1 MVSKNNKR
9 VFLEKTKKR
18 VLKYSIKK
26 LSVGVASVL
35 IGVGLVLGTTEL
47 VKAQDE
53 ISPSSPLE
61 TAISSVQVGD
71 KVASG
76 NTFQENPGYTKNYN
90 FSDLQFS
97 PQELTGD
104 TLKGNTIGFE
114 VYGKHNIAASTKN
127 WEIRLQL
134 DERLAKYVEKIQ
146 VDPKKGIGSSRRT
159 FVRINDSLGRPT
171 NIWKVNYIRA
181 SDGLFAG
188 AETTDTQTAPN
199 GVITF
204 EKSLDEIFKEIGID
218 NLKTDRLMYRIYLVS
233 HQDDDKIVPGIDST
247 GYFLTDSDDFYN
259 SLDVSENNPD
269 QFKHGSVSAKYEK
282 PNTQTKDGSGSTGAN
297 GAIILD
303 HKLTKNY
310 NFSYSSSAK
319 GTPWYA
325 NYKIDERLVPYV
337 AGIQMHMVQA
347 DKVTYDVSFE
357 SGTKVADL
365 AIERREGHENYGI
378 GSITN
383 NDLTKLIDFANA
395 SPRPVVIRYVL
406 QLTKPLD
413 EILED
418 MKATAQVEENKPF
431 GEDFIFDSWLSD
443 TNKKLIQNT
452 YGTGY
457 YYLQDIDGDGNPD
470 DKEESGDTNPYIGK
484 PELEEVYDVDT
495 TVKRKVFIHEL
506 AGTGHK
512 AQLVDKEG
520 TVLAEKTIAPN
531 EKDGAPISDTVEFE
545 FTGVDSS
552 KLIAKDELKIQ
563 IVSPGFDKPEEGSTV
578 IKESPKAVDKQT
590 VVVGFKPDAKES
602 IRNNKNLPEDAEY
615 SWKTEPDT
623 SNVTDSTKGIVTVK
637 IGNRTF
643 DVDVEFAVKAS
654 QAMENDATYVP
665 ITTTPETTVQSGKP
679 TFDKPDVPLAK
690 DAFSISDVYNK
701 DFGNASVDANT
712 GIVTFTP
719 AKGVGESEPITGTI
733 PIKIVYQDGSVG
745 TTDLA
750 VTVSKDIYENP
761 GENIPAGYHKV
772 TFTAG
777 EGTSIESGT
786 TVFAVKDGVSLP
798 EDKLPVLKAKDGYTD
813 AKWPEEATQ
822 PITADDTEFVSSAT
836 KLDDIIENPGDN
848 IPAGYHKVT
857 FTAGEGT
864 SIESGTTVFAVKDGV
879 SLPEDKLPVLKAKDG
894 YTDAKWPEEATQ
906 PITADDTE
914 FVSSATK
921 LDDIIENPGDNI
933 PAGYHKVT
941 FTAGEGTSIESGT
954 TVFAVKDGVS
964 LPEDKLPV
972 LKAKDGYT
980 DAKWPEEAT
989 QPITAD
995 DTEFVSS
1002 ATKLDDIIE
1011 NPGENIPAGYHKVTF
1026 TAGEGT
1032 SIESGTTVF
1041 AVKDGVSLPEDK
1053 LPVLKAKDG
1062 YTDAKWPEEA
1072 TQPITADDTEFVSS
1086 ATKLDDI
1093 IENPGDNIPAGYHKV
1108 TFTAGEGTSI
1118 ESGTTVFA
1126 VKDGVS
1132 LPEDKLPVLKAKDG
1146 YTDAKWPEEATQPI
1160 TADDTEFVSSATKL
1174 DDIIENPGENI
1185 PAGYHKVTF
1194 TAGEGTSIESG
1205 TTVFAVKDGVSLPED
1220 KLPVL
1225 KAKDGYTDAKWPE
1238 EATQPIT
1245 ADDTEFVS
1253 SATKL
1258 DDKSD
1263 ADKYNPEGQKVT
1275 TELNKEPDA
1284 FEGIKNKEDLP
1295 KDTKYTWKEKVDVS
1309 AAGNKKGTV
1318 VVTYPDGSSDEVEV
1332 DVTVTDNRSDAD
1344 KYEPTVEGEKVEVGG
1359 TVDLT
1364 DNVTNLPTLPEGT
1377 TVTDVTPGGTIDT
1390 NTPGNYEGVIE
1401 VTYPDGTK
1409 DTVKVPVEVTDNR
1422 SDADK
1427 YEPTVEGEKVE
1438 VGGTVDLTDNVTN
1451 LPTLPE
1457 GTTVTDV
1464 TPGGTIDTNTPGNYE
1479 GVIEVTYPDGTKD
1492 TVKVPVE
1499 VTDNRSDADKYTPMV
1514 EGEKVEVGG
1523 TVDLTDNVTNLPT
1536 LPEGT
1541 TVTDVTPGGTIDTNT
1556 PGNYEGVIEVT
1567 YPDGTKDTVKVPVE
1581 VTDNRSD
1588 ADKYTPMVEGEKVEV
1603 GGTVDLTD
1611 NVTNLPTLPEGTTV
1625 TDVTPGG
1632 TIDTNT
1638 PGNYEGV
1645 IEVTYPD
1652 GTKDTV
1658 KVPVEVTDN
1667 RSDADKYE
1675 PTVEGEKVEVGGTVD
1690 LTDNVTNLPALPEGT
1705 TVTDVTPGGTIDT
1718 NTPGNYEGVIEVT
1731 YPDGTKDTVKVPVEV
1746 TDNRSDADKYEPTVE
1761 GEKVEVGGTVDLT
1774 DNVTNLPTLPE
1785 GTTVTD
1791 VTPGGTIDT
1800 NTPGN
1805 YEGVI
1810 EVTYPDGTK
1819 DTVKVPVEVTDNRSD
1834 ADKYTPMVEGEKVE
1848 VGGTVDL
1855 TDNVTNLPT
1864 LPEGTTVT
1872 DVTPGG
1878 TIDTNTPGNYEGV
1891 IEVTY
1896 PDGTKDTVKV
1906 PVEVTDNRSD
1916 ADKYEPTVEGEK
1928 VEVGGTVDLTDN
1940 VTNLPALPEGTTVT
1954 DVTPGG
1960 TIDTNTPGNY
1970 EGVIEVTYPDGT
1982 KDTVKVPVE
1991 VTDNRSDAD
2000 KYEPTVE
2007 GEKVEIGGTVDLTDN
2022 VTNLPALPEG
2032 TTVTDVTPGGTI
2044 DTNTPGNYEGVIEVT
2059 YPDGTKDTVKVPVE
2073 VTDNRSNADKYNP
2086 EGQKVTTDL
2095 NKEPDASEGIK
2106 NKEDLPKGTTYAWKE
2121 KVDVSTAGNKKGTIV
2136 VTYPDGSS
2144 DEVEVDV
2151 TVTDTRSDADKYNPE
2166 GQKVTTDLNK
2176 EPDASEGIK
2185 NKEDLPKGTTY
2196 TWKEKVDVSTAGN
2209 KKGTVVVT
2217 YPDGSKEEV
2226 EVTISVVDKKAPN
2239 KPQVDPIT
2247 EGDQIVTGKTEP
2259 NAEVTVTLPDGSQH
2273 HGTADKNG
2281 NFTVKVP
2288 KLEAGTKVIVTA
2300 TDESG
2305 NTSEPTNV
2313 VVSSNKK
2320 DSGKNGSKGSKTDNQ
2335 GSNSNQDKNRGK
2347 SQSSKVFPKT
2357 GESDS
2362 NIFTISG
2369 GLILLGTLG
2378 LLGYKNRKKE
2388 NE

>member
-35 IGVGLVLGTTEL
+35 VGAGLVLGTTEL

-53 ISPSSPLE
+53 ISPSTPLE

-269 QFKHGSVSAKYEK
+269 QFKHGSVSAKYEE

-310 NFSYSSSAK
+310 NFSYSASAK

-357 SGTKVADL
+357 SGKKVADL
-365 AIERREGHENYGI
+365 AIERRKDHENYGV
-378 GSITN
+378 GSITD

-395 SPRPVVIRYVL
+395 SPRPVVVRYVL

-413 EILED
+413 EILKE
-418 MKATAQVEENKPF
+418 MKTAAQVEGNEPF
-431 GEDFIFDSWLSD
+431 GEDFIFDCWLSD

-495 TVKRKVFIHEL
+495 TVKGKVFIHEL

-520 TVLAEKTIAPN
+520 NVLAEKDIAPN
-531 EKDGAPISDTVEFE
+531 EKDGAPVSGTVDFE

-552 KLIAKDELKIQ
+552 KLIAKDELKVQ
-563 IVSPGFDKPEEGSTV
+563 IVSTGFDKAEEGSTI
-578 IKESPKAVDKQT
+578 IKESPKAIDKQT

-602 IRNNKNLPEDAEY
+602 IRNNQSLPDNATY

-623 SNVTDSTKGIVTVK
+623 SKATDNTKGVVTVT

-643 DVDVEFAVKAS
+643 DVAVEFAVEAS
-654 QAMENDATYVP
+654 QAMENNATYDA
-665 ITTTPETTVQSGKP
+665 IETQPETTVQSGKP
-679 TFDKPDVPLAK
+679 KFDKDDVRLSNNPFAIDDTFDETQGKVTIDSA
-690 DAFSISDVYNK
+690 
-701 DFGNASVDANT
+701 T
-712 GIVTFTP
+712 GEVTFTP
-719 AKGVGESEPITGTI
+719 EKGIGEDKPTKVTI
-733 PIKIVYQDGSVG
+733 PVSVTYEDGSVG
-745 TTDLA
+745 KTELI
-750 VTVSKDIYENP
+750 VTVGK
-761 GENIPAGYHKV
+761 G
-772 TFTAG
+772 
-777 EGTSIESGT
+777 
-786 TVFAVKDGVSLP
+786 
-798 EDKLPVLKAKDGYTD
+798 
-813 AKWPEEATQ
+813 
-822 PITADDTEFVSSAT
+822 
-836 KLDDIIENPGDN
+836 IIENPGDN

-906 PITADDTE
+906 PIKADDTE

-964 LPEDKLPV
+964 LPEDR
-972 LKAKDGYT
+972 
-980 DAKWPEEAT
+980 
-989 QPITAD
+989 
-995 DTEFVSS
+995 
-1002 ATKLDDIIE
+1002 
-1011 NPGENIPAGYHKVTF
+1011 
-1026 TAGEGT
+1026 
-1032 SIESGTTVF
+1032 
-1041 AVKDGVSLPEDK
+1041 
-1053 LPVLKAKDG
+1053 
-1062 YTDAKWPEEA
+1062 
-1072 TQPITADDTEFVSS
+1072 
-1086 ATKLDDI
+1086 
-1093 IENPGDNIPAGYHKV
+1093 
-1108 TFTAGEGTSI
+1108 
-1118 ESGTTVFA
+1118 
-1126 VKDGVS
+1126 
-1132 LPEDKLPVLKAKDG
+1132 
-1146 YTDAKWPEEATQPI
+1146 
-1160 TADDTEFVSSATKL
+1160 
-1174 DDIIENPGENI
+1174 
-1185 PAGYHKVTF
+1185 
-1194 TAGEGTSIESG
+1194 
-1205 TTVFAVKDGVSLPED
+1205 
-1220 KLPVL
+1220 LPVL

-1284 FEGIKNKEDLP
+1284 SEAIKNKKDLP
-1295 KDTKYTWKEKVDVS
+1295 KDTMYTWKEKVDVS
-1309 AAGNKKGTV
+1309 TAGNKKGTV

-1344 KYEPTVEGEKVEVGG
+1344 KYEPTVEGEKVEIGG

-1364 DNVTNLPTLPEGT
+1364 DNVTNLPT
-1377 TVTDVTPGGTIDT
+1377 
-1390 NTPGNYEGVIE
+1390 
-1401 VTYPDGTK
+1401 
-1409 DTVKVPVEVTDNR
+1409 
-1422 SDADK
+1422 
-1427 YEPTVEGEKVE
+1427 
-1438 VGGTVDLTDNVTN
+1438 
-1451 LPTLPE
+1451 
-1457 GTTVTDV
+1457 
-1464 TPGGTIDTNTPGNYE
+1464 
-1479 GVIEVTYPDGTKD
+1479 
-1492 TVKVPVE
+1492 
-1499 VTDNRSDADKYTPMV
+1499 
-1514 EGEKVEVGG
+1514 
-1523 TVDLTDNVTNLPT
+1523 
-1536 LPEGT
+1536 
-1541 TVTDVTPGGTIDTNT
+1541 
-1556 PGNYEGVIEVT
+1556 
-1567 YPDGTKDTVKVPVE
+1567 
-1581 VTDNRSD
+1581 
-1588 ADKYTPMVEGEKVEV
+1588 
-1603 GGTVDLTD
+1603 
-1611 NVTNLPTLPEGTTV
+1611 
-1625 TDVTPGG
+1625 
-1632 TIDTNT
+1632 
-1638 PGNYEGV
+1638 
-1645 IEVTYPD
+1645 
-1652 GTKDTV
+1652 
-1658 KVPVEVTDN
+1658 
-1667 RSDADKYE
+1667 
-1675 PTVEGEKVEVGGTVD
+1675 
-1690 LTDNVTNLPALPEGT
+1690 
-1705 TVTDVTPGGTIDT
+1705 
-1718 NTPGNYEGVIEVT
+1718 
-1731 YPDGTKDTVKVPVEV
+1731 
-1746 TDNRSDADKYEPTVE
+1746 
-1761 GEKVEVGGTVDLT
+1761 
-1774 DNVTNLPTLPE
+1774 
-1785 GTTVTD
+1785 
-1791 VTPGGTIDT
+1791 
-1800 NTPGN
+1800 
-1805 YEGVI
+1805 
-1810 EVTYPDGTK
+1810 
-1819 DTVKVPVEVTDNRSD
+1819 
-1834 ADKYTPMVEGEKVE
+1834 
-1848 VGGTVDL
+1848 
-1855 TDNVTNLPT
+1855 
-1864 LPEGTTVT
+1864 
-1872 DVTPGG
+1872 
-1878 TIDTNTPGNYEGV
+1878 
-1891 IEVTY
+1891 
-1896 PDGTKDTVKV
+1896 
-1906 PVEVTDNRSD
+1906 
-1916 ADKYEPTVEGEK
+1916 
-1928 VEVGGTVDLTDN
+1928 
-1940 VTNLPALPEGTTVT
+1940 
-1954 DVTPGG
+1954 
-1960 TIDTNTPGNY
+1960 
-1970 EGVIEVTYPDGT
+1970 
-1982 KDTVKVPVE
+1982 
-1991 VTDNRSDAD
+1991 
-2000 KYEPTVE
+2000 
-2007 GEKVEIGGTVDLTDN
+2007 
-2022 VTNLPALPEG
+2022 LPEG

-2121 KVDVSTAGNKKGTIV
+2121 KVDVSTAGNKKGTII

-2259 NAEVTVTLPDGSQH
+2259 NAEVTVTLPDGSQY
-2273 HGTADKNG
+2273 HGTADENG

-2305 NTSEPTNV
+2305 NTSEPTDV
-2313 VVSSNKK
+2313 VVSSNTK
-2320 DSGKNGSKGSKTDNQ
+2320 DSGKNDNKGKTDNQ

-2357 GESDS
+2357 GEIDS

>member
-495 TVKRKVFIHEL
+495 TVKGKVFIHEL

-836 KLDDIIENPGDN
+836 KLDDIIENPG
-848 IPAGYHKVT
+848 
-857 FTAGEGT
+857 E
-864 SIESGTTVFAVKDGV
+864 
-879 SLPEDKLPVLKAKDG
+879 
-894 YTDAKWPEEATQ
+894 
-906 PITADDTE
+906 
-914 FVSSATK
+914 
-921 LDDIIENPGDNI
+921 NI

-1011 NPGENIPAGYHKVTF
+1011 NPGE
-1026 TAGEGT
+1026 
-1032 SIESGTTVF
+1032 
-1041 AVKDGVSLPEDK
+1041 
-1053 LPVLKAKDG
+1053 
-1062 YTDAKWPEEA
+1062 
-1072 TQPITADDTEFVSS
+1072 
-1086 ATKLDDI
+1086 
-1093 IENPGDNIPAGYHKV
+1093 NIPAGYHKV

-1427 YEPTVEGEKVE
+1427 Y
-1438 VGGTVDLTDNVTN
+1438 
-1451 LPTLPE
+1451 
-1457 GTTVTDV
+1457 
-1464 TPGGTIDTNTPGNYE
+1464 
-1479 GVIEVTYPDGTKD
+1479 
-1492 TVKVPVE
+1492 
-1499 VTDNRSDADKYTPMV
+1499 TPM
-1514 EGEKVEVGG
+1514 
-1523 TVDLTDNVTNLPT
+1523 
-1536 LPEGT
+1536 
-1541 TVTDVTPGGTIDTNT
+1541 
-1556 PGNYEGVIEVT
+1556 
-1567 YPDGTKDTVKVPVE
+1567 
-1581 VTDNRSD
+1581 
-1588 ADKYTPMVEGEKVEV
+1588 
-1603 GGTVDLTD
+1603 
-1611 NVTNLPTLPEGTTV
+1611 
-1625 TDVTPGG
+1625 
-1632 TIDTNT
+1632 
-1638 PGNYEGV
+1638 
-1645 IEVTYPD
+1645 
-1652 GTKDTV
+1652 
-1658 KVPVEVTDN
+1658 
-1667 RSDADKYE
+1667 
-1675 PTVEGEKVEVGGTVD
+1675 
-1690 LTDNVTNLPALPEGT
+1690 
-1705 TVTDVTPGGTIDT
+1705 
-1718 NTPGNYEGVIEVT
+1718 
-1731 YPDGTKDTVKVPVEV
+1731 
-1746 TDNRSDADKYEPTVE
+1746 VE

>member
-1 MVSKNNKR
+1 MISKNNKR

-35 IGVGLVLGTTEL
+35 VGVGLVLGTTEL

-53 ISPSSPLE
+53 ISPSTPLE

-114 VYGKHNIAASTKN
+114 VYGKHNIAASTDN

-134 DERLAKYVEKIQ
+134 DERLAKYVENIQ
-146 VDPKKGIGSSRRT
+146 VDSKKVAGISYRRT

-204 EKSLDEIFKEIGID
+204 EKNLDEIFQEIGED
-218 NLKTDRLMYRIYLVS
+218 NLKSDRLMYRIYLVS
-233 HQDDDKIVPGIDST
+233 HQDNDKIVPGIEST
-247 GYFLTDSDDFYN
+247 GYFITDQDNFYN
-259 SLDVSENNPD
+259 KLDVSENNPD
-269 QFKHGSVSAKYEK
+269 QFKHGSVSTKYEK
-282 PNTQTKDGSGSTGAN
+282 PNVQTKDGSGSTGAN

-303 HKLTKNY
+303 HKLTKEK
-310 NFSYSSSAK
+310 NFSYSVSAT

-347 DKVTYDVSFE
+347 DRVVYDVSFE

-365 AIERREGHENYGI
+365 AIERREGHENYGV

-383 NDLTKLIDFANA
+383 NDLTKLIDFSNA

-406 QLTKPLD
+406 QLTEPLD
-413 EILED
+413 EILAE
-418 MKATAQVEENKPF
+418 MKTAAQVEGNEPF

-495 TVKRKVFIHEL
+495 TVKGKVFIHEL

-545 FTGVDSS
+545 FTGVDSN
-552 KLIAKDELKIQ
+552 KLIAKDELKVQ

-623 SNVTDSTKGIVTVK
+623 SNVADSTKGIVTVK

-665 ITTTPETTVQSGKP
+665 ITTTPETTIQSGKP
-679 TFDKPDVPLAK
+679 TFDKPDVPLAN
-690 DAFSISDVYNK
+690 DAFSILDVYNK

-719 AKGVGESEPITGTI
+719 AKGVGETEPITGTI

-761 GENIPAGYHKV
+761 GE
-772 TFTAG
+772 
-777 EGTSIESGT
+777 
-786 TVFAVKDGVSLP
+786 
-798 EDKLPVLKAKDGYTD
+798 
-813 AKWPEEATQ
+813 
-822 PITADDTEFVSSAT
+822 
-836 KLDDIIENPGDN
+836 
-848 IPAGYHKVT
+848 
-857 FTAGEGT
+857 
-864 SIESGTTVFAVKDGV
+864 
-879 SLPEDKLPVLKAKDG
+879 
-894 YTDAKWPEEATQ
+894 
-906 PITADDTE
+906 
-914 FVSSATK
+914 
-921 LDDIIENPGDNI
+921 NI

-1093 IENPGDNIPAGYHKV
+1093 IENPGENIPAGYHKVTFTAGEGTSIESGTTVFAVKDGVSLPEDKLPVLKAKDGYTDAKWPEEATQPITADDTEFVSSATKLDDIIENPGENIPAGYHKVTFTAGEGTSIESGTTVFAVKDGVSLPEDKLPVLKAKDGYTDAKWPEEATQPITADDTEFVSSATKLDDIIENPGENIPAGYHKV

-1284 FEGIKNKEDLP
+1284 SEAIKNKKDLP

-1309 AAGNKKGTV
+1309 TAGNKKGTV

-1344 KYEPTVEGEKVEVGG
+1344 KYEPTVEGEKVEIGG

-1438 VGGTVDLTDNVTN
+1438 IGGTVDLTDNVTN

-1514 EGEKVEVGG
+1514 EGEKVE
-1523 TVDLTDNVTNLPT
+1523 
-1536 LPEGT
+1536 
-1541 TVTDVTPGGTIDTNT
+1541 I
-1556 PGNYEGVIEVT
+1556 
-1567 YPDGTKDTVKVPVE
+1567 
-1581 VTDNRSD
+1581 
-1588 ADKYTPMVEGEKVEV
+1588 

-1675 PTVEGEKVEVGGTVD
+1675 PTVEGEKVE
-1690 LTDNVTNLPALPEGT
+1690 
-1705 TVTDVTPGGTIDT
+1705 I
-1718 NTPGNYEGVIEVT
+1718 
-1731 YPDGTKDTVKVPVEV
+1731 
-1746 TDNRSDADKYEPTVE
+1746 
-1761 GEKVEVGGTVDLT
+1761 GGTVDLT

-1791 VTPGGTIDT
+1791 VTP
-1800 NTPGN
+1800 
-1805 YEGVI
+1805 
-1810 EVTYPDGTK
+1810 
-1819 DTVKVPVEVTDNRSD
+1819 S
-1834 ADKYTPMVEGEKVE
+1834 
-1848 VGGTVDL
+1848 
-1855 TDNVTNLPT
+1855 
-1864 LPEGTTVT
+1864 
-1872 DVTPGG
+1872 
-1878 TIDTNTPGNYEGV
+1878 
-1891 IEVTY
+1891 
-1896 PDGTKDTVKV
+1896 
-1906 PVEVTDNRSD
+1906 
-1916 ADKYEPTVEGEK
+1916 
-1928 VEVGGTVDLTDN
+1928 
-1940 VTNLPALPEGTTVT
+1940 
-1954 DVTPGG
+1954 G

-2022 VTNLPALPEG
+2022 VTNLPTLPEG

-2259 NAEVTVTLPDGSQH
+2259 NAEVTVTLPDGSQY

-2288 KLEAGTKVIVTA
+2288 KLEAGTKVRVTA

-2335 GSNSNQDKNRGK
+2335 DGNSNQDKNRGK

>member
-495 TVKRKVFIHEL
+495 TVKGKVFIHEL

-836 KLDDIIENPGDN
+836 KLDDIIENPG
-848 IPAGYHKVT
+848 
-857 FTAGEGT
+857 
-864 SIESGTTVFAVKDGV
+864 
-879 SLPEDKLPVLKAKDG
+879 
-894 YTDAKWPEEATQ
+894 
-906 PITADDTE
+906 
-914 FVSSATK
+914 
-921 LDDIIENPGDNI
+921 
-933 PAGYHKVT
+933 
-941 FTAGEGTSIESGT
+941 
-954 TVFAVKDGVS
+954 
-964 LPEDKLPV
+964 
-972 LKAKDGYT
+972 
-980 DAKWPEEAT
+980 
-989 QPITAD
+989 
-995 DTEFVSS
+995 
-1002 ATKLDDIIE
+1002 
-1011 NPGENIPAGYHKVTF
+1011 ENIPAGYHKVTF

-1146 YTDAKWPEEATQPI
+1146 YTDAKWLEEATQPI

-1344 KYEPTVEGEKVEVGG
+1344 KYEPT
-1359 TVDLT
+1359 
-1364 DNVTNLPTLPEGT
+1364 
-1377 TVTDVTPGGTIDT
+1377 
-1390 NTPGNYEGVIE
+1390 
-1401 VTYPDGTK
+1401 
-1409 DTVKVPVEVTDNR
+1409 
-1422 SDADK
+1422 
-1427 YEPTVEGEKVE
+1427 
-1438 VGGTVDLTDNVTN
+1438 
-1451 LPTLPE
+1451 
-1457 GTTVTDV
+1457 
-1464 TPGGTIDTNTPGNYE
+1464 
-1479 GVIEVTYPDGTKD
+1479 
-1492 TVKVPVE
+1492 
-1499 VTDNRSDADKYTPMV
+1499 
-1514 EGEKVEVGG
+1514 
-1523 TVDLTDNVTNLPT
+1523 
-1536 LPEGT
+1536 
-1541 TVTDVTPGGTIDTNT
+1541 
-1556 PGNYEGVIEVT
+1556 
-1567 YPDGTKDTVKVPVE
+1567 
-1581 VTDNRSD
+1581 
-1588 ADKYTPMVEGEKVEV
+1588 
-1603 GGTVDLTD
+1603 
-1611 NVTNLPTLPEGTTV
+1611 
-1625 TDVTPGG
+1625 
-1632 TIDTNT
+1632 
-1638 PGNYEGV
+1638 
-1645 IEVTYPD
+1645 
-1652 GTKDTV
+1652 
-1658 KVPVEVTDN
+1658 
-1667 RSDADKYE
+1667 
-1675 PTVEGEKVEVGGTVD
+1675 
-1690 LTDNVTNLPALPEGT
+1690 
-1705 TVTDVTPGGTIDT
+1705 
-1718 NTPGNYEGVIEVT
+1718 
-1731 YPDGTKDTVKVPVEV
+1731 
-1746 TDNRSDADKYEPTVE
+1746 
-1761 GEKVEVGGTVDLT
+1761 
-1774 DNVTNLPTLPE
+1774 
-1785 GTTVTD
+1785 
-1791 VTPGGTIDT
+1791 
-1800 NTPGN
+1800 
-1805 YEGVI
+1805 
-1810 EVTYPDGTK
+1810 
-1819 DTVKVPVEVTDNRSD
+1819 
-1834 ADKYTPMVEGEKVE
+1834 VEGEKVE

>member
-1 MVSKNNKR
+1 
-9 VFLEKTKKR
+9 
-18 VLKYSIKK
+18 
-26 LSVGVASVL
+26 
-35 IGVGLVLGTTEL
+35 
-47 VKAQDE
+47 
-53 ISPSSPLE
+53 
-61 TAISSVQVGD
+61 
-71 KVASG
+71 
-76 NTFQENPGYTKNYN
+76 
-90 FSDLQFS
+90 
-97 PQELTGD
+97 
-104 TLKGNTIGFE
+104 
-114 VYGKHNIAASTKN
+114 
-127 WEIRLQL
+127 
-134 DERLAKYVEKIQ
+134 
-146 VDPKKGIGSSRRT
+146 
-159 FVRINDSLGRPT
+159 
-171 NIWKVNYIRA
+171 
-181 SDGLFAG
+181 
-188 AETTDTQTAPN
+188 
-199 GVITF
+199 
-204 EKSLDEIFKEIGID
+204 
-218 NLKTDRLMYRIYLVS
+218 
-233 HQDDDKIVPGIDST
+233 
-247 GYFLTDSDDFYN
+247 
-259 SLDVSENNPD
+259 
-269 QFKHGSVSAKYEK
+269 
-282 PNTQTKDGSGSTGAN
+282 
-297 GAIILD
+297 
-303 HKLTKNY
+303 
-310 NFSYSSSAK
+310 
-319 GTPWYA
+319 
-325 NYKIDERLVPYV
+325 
-337 AGIQMHMVQA
+337 
-347 DKVTYDVSFE
+347 
-357 SGTKVADL
+357 
-365 AIERREGHENYGI
+365 
-378 GSITN
+378 
-383 NDLTKLIDFANA
+383 
-395 SPRPVVIRYVL
+395 
-406 QLTKPLD
+406 
-413 EILED
+413 
-418 MKATAQVEENKPF
+418 
-431 GEDFIFDSWLSD
+431 
-443 TNKKLIQNT
+443 
-452 YGTGY
+452 
-457 YYLQDIDGDGNPD
+457 
-470 DKEESGDTNPYIGK
+470 
-484 PELEEVYDVDT
+484 
-495 TVKRKVFIHEL
+495 
-506 AGTGHK
+506 
-512 AQLVDKEG
+512 
-520 TVLAEKTIAPN
+520 
-531 EKDGAPISDTVEFE
+531 
-545 FTGVDSS
+545 
-552 KLIAKDELKIQ
+552 
-563 IVSPGFDKPEEGSTV
+563 
-578 IKESPKAVDKQT
+578 
-590 VVVGFKPDAKES
+590 
-602 IRNNKNLPEDAEY
+602 
-615 SWKTEPDT
+615 
-623 SNVTDSTKGIVTVK
+623 
-637 IGNRTF
+637 
-643 DVDVEFAVKAS
+643 
-654 QAMENDATYVP
+654 
-665 ITTTPETTVQSGKP
+665 
-679 TFDKPDVPLAK
+679 
-690 DAFSISDVYNK
+690 
-701 DFGNASVDANT
+701 
-712 GIVTFTP
+712 
-719 AKGVGESEPITGTI
+719 
-733 PIKIVYQDGSVG
+733 
-745 TTDLA
+745 
-750 VTVSKDIYENP
+750 
-761 GENIPAGYHKV
+761 
-772 TFTAG
+772 
-777 EGTSIESGT
+777 
-786 TVFAVKDGVSLP
+786 
-798 EDKLPVLKAKDGYTD
+798 
-813 AKWPEEATQ
+813 
-822 PITADDTEFVSSAT
+822 
-836 KLDDIIENPGDN
+836 
-848 IPAGYHKVT
+848 
-857 FTAGEGT
+857 
-864 SIESGTTVFAVKDGV
+864 
-879 SLPEDKLPVLKAKDG
+879 
-894 YTDAKWPEEATQ
+894 
-906 PITADDTE
+906 
-914 FVSSATK
+914 
-921 LDDIIENPGDNI
+921 
-933 PAGYHKVT
+933 
-941 FTAGEGTSIESGT
+941 
-954 TVFAVKDGVS
+954 
-964 LPEDKLPV
+964 
-972 LKAKDGYT
+972 
-980 DAKWPEEAT
+980 
-989 QPITAD
+989 
-995 DTEFVSS
+995 
-1002 ATKLDDIIE
+1002 
-1011 NPGENIPAGYHKVTF
+1011 
-1026 TAGEGT
+1026 
-1032 SIESGTTVF
+1032 
-1041 AVKDGVSLPEDK
+1041 
-1053 LPVLKAKDG
+1053 
-1062 YTDAKWPEEA
+1062 
-1072 TQPITADDTEFVSS
+1072 
-1086 ATKLDDI
+1086 
-1093 IENPGDNIPAGYHKV
+1093 
-1108 TFTAGEGTSI
+1108 AGEGTSI

-1344 KYEPTVEGEKVEVGG
+1344 KYEPT
-1359 TVDLT
+1359 
-1364 DNVTNLPTLPEGT
+1364 
-1377 TVTDVTPGGTIDT
+1377 
-1390 NTPGNYEGVIE
+1390 
-1401 VTYPDGTK
+1401 
-1409 DTVKVPVEVTDNR
+1409 
-1422 SDADK
+1422 
-1427 YEPTVEGEKVE
+1427 
-1438 VGGTVDLTDNVTN
+1438 
-1451 LPTLPE
+1451 
-1457 GTTVTDV
+1457 
-1464 TPGGTIDTNTPGNYE
+1464 
-1479 GVIEVTYPDGTKD
+1479 
-1492 TVKVPVE
+1492 
-1499 VTDNRSDADKYTPMV
+1499 
-1514 EGEKVEVGG
+1514 
-1523 TVDLTDNVTNLPT
+1523 
-1536 LPEGT
+1536 
-1541 TVTDVTPGGTIDTNT
+1541 
-1556 PGNYEGVIEVT
+1556 
-1567 YPDGTKDTVKVPVE
+1567 
-1581 VTDNRSD
+1581 
-1588 ADKYTPMVEGEKVEV
+1588 
-1603 GGTVDLTD
+1603 
-1611 NVTNLPTLPEGTTV
+1611 
-1625 TDVTPGG
+1625 
-1632 TIDTNT
+1632 
-1638 PGNYEGV
+1638 
-1645 IEVTYPD
+1645 
-1652 GTKDTV
+1652 
-1658 KVPVEVTDN
+1658 
-1667 RSDADKYE
+1667 
-1675 PTVEGEKVEVGGTVD
+1675 
-1690 LTDNVTNLPALPEGT
+1690 
-1705 TVTDVTPGGTIDT
+1705 
-1718 NTPGNYEGVIEVT
+1718 
-1731 YPDGTKDTVKVPVEV
+1731 
-1746 TDNRSDADKYEPTVE
+1746 
-1761 GEKVEVGGTVDLT
+1761 
-1774 DNVTNLPTLPE
+1774 
-1785 GTTVTD
+1785 
-1791 VTPGGTIDT
+1791 
-1800 NTPGN
+1800 
-1805 YEGVI
+1805 
-1810 EVTYPDGTK
+1810 
-1819 DTVKVPVEVTDNRSD
+1819 
-1834 ADKYTPMVEGEKVE
+1834 VEGEKVE

>member
-495 TVKRKVFIHEL
+495 TVKGKVFIHEL

-1093 IENPGDNIPAGYHKV
+1093 IENPG
-1108 TFTAGEGTSI
+1108 
-1118 ESGTTVFA
+1118 
-1126 VKDGVS
+1126 
-1132 LPEDKLPVLKAKDG
+1132 
-1146 YTDAKWPEEATQPI
+1146 
-1160 TADDTEFVSSATKL
+1160 
-1174 DDIIENPGENI
+1174 ENI

-1332 DVTVTDNRSDAD
+1332 DVT
-1344 KYEPTVEGEKVEVGG
+1344 
-1359 TVDLT
+1359 
-1364 DNVTNLPTLPEGT
+1364 
-1377 TVTDVTPGGTIDT
+1377 
-1390 NTPGNYEGVIE
+1390 
-1401 VTYPDGTK
+1401 
-1409 DTVKVPVEVTDNR
+1409 
-1422 SDADK
+1422 
-1427 YEPTVEGEKVE
+1427 
-1438 VGGTVDLTDNVTN
+1438 
-1451 LPTLPE
+1451 
-1457 GTTVTDV
+1457 
-1464 TPGGTIDTNTPGNYE
+1464 
-1479 GVIEVTYPDGTKD
+1479 
-1492 TVKVPVE
+1492 
-1499 VTDNRSDADKYTPMV
+1499 
-1514 EGEKVEVGG
+1514 
-1523 TVDLTDNVTNLPT
+1523 
-1536 LPEGT
+1536 
-1541 TVTDVTPGGTIDTNT
+1541 
-1556 PGNYEGVIEVT
+1556 
-1567 YPDGTKDTVKVPVE
+1567 
-1581 VTDNRSD
+1581 
-1588 ADKYTPMVEGEKVEV
+1588 
-1603 GGTVDLTD
+1603 
-1611 NVTNLPTLPEGTTV
+1611 
-1625 TDVTPGG
+1625 
-1632 TIDTNT
+1632 
-1638 PGNYEGV
+1638 
-1645 IEVTYPD
+1645 
-1652 GTKDTV
+1652 
-1658 KVPVEVTDN
+1658 
-1667 RSDADKYE
+1667 
-1675 PTVEGEKVEVGGTVD
+1675 
-1690 LTDNVTNLPALPEGT
+1690 
-1705 TVTDVTPGGTIDT
+1705 
-1718 NTPGNYEGVIEVT
+1718 
-1731 YPDGTKDTVKVPVEV
+1731 
-1746 TDNRSDADKYEPTVE
+1746 
-1761 GEKVEVGGTVDLT
+1761 
-1774 DNVTNLPTLPE
+1774 
-1785 GTTVTD
+1785 
-1791 VTPGGTIDT
+1791 
-1800 NTPGN
+1800 
-1805 YEGVI
+1805 
-1810 EVTYPDGTK
+1810 
-1819 DTVKVPVEVTDNRSD
+1819 
-1834 ADKYTPMVEGEKVE
+1834 
-1848 VGGTVDL
+1848 
-1855 TDNVTNLPT
+1855 
-1864 LPEGTTVT
+1864 
-1872 DVTPGG
+1872 
-1878 TIDTNTPGNYEGV
+1878 
-1891 IEVTY
+1891 
-1896 PDGTKDTVKV
+1896 
-1906 PVEVTDNRSD
+1906 VTDNRSD

>member
-1 MVSKNNKR
+1 
-9 VFLEKTKKR
+9 
-18 VLKYSIKK
+18 
-26 LSVGVASVL
+26 
-35 IGVGLVLGTTEL
+35 
-47 VKAQDE
+47 
-53 ISPSSPLE
+53 
-61 TAISSVQVGD
+61 
-71 KVASG
+71 
-76 NTFQENPGYTKNYN
+76 
-90 FSDLQFS
+90 
-97 PQELTGD
+97 
-104 TLKGNTIGFE
+104 
-114 VYGKHNIAASTKN
+114 
-127 WEIRLQL
+127 
-134 DERLAKYVEKIQ
+134 
-146 VDPKKGIGSSRRT
+146 
-159 FVRINDSLGRPT
+159 
-171 NIWKVNYIRA
+171 
-181 SDGLFAG
+181 
-188 AETTDTQTAPN
+188 
-199 GVITF
+199 
-204 EKSLDEIFKEIGID
+204 
-218 NLKTDRLMYRIYLVS
+218 
-233 HQDDDKIVPGIDST
+233 
-247 GYFLTDSDDFYN
+247 
-259 SLDVSENNPD
+259 
-269 QFKHGSVSAKYEK
+269 
-282 PNTQTKDGSGSTGAN
+282 
-297 GAIILD
+297 
-303 HKLTKNY
+303 
-310 NFSYSSSAK
+310 
-319 GTPWYA
+319 
-325 NYKIDERLVPYV
+325 
-337 AGIQMHMVQA
+337 
-347 DKVTYDVSFE
+347 
-357 SGTKVADL
+357 
-365 AIERREGHENYGI
+365 
-378 GSITN
+378 
-383 NDLTKLIDFANA
+383 
-395 SPRPVVIRYVL
+395 
-406 QLTKPLD
+406 
-413 EILED
+413 
-418 MKATAQVEENKPF
+418 
-431 GEDFIFDSWLSD
+431 
-443 TNKKLIQNT
+443 
-452 YGTGY
+452 
-457 YYLQDIDGDGNPD
+457 
-470 DKEESGDTNPYIGK
+470 
-484 PELEEVYDVDT
+484 
-495 TVKRKVFIHEL
+495 
-506 AGTGHK
+506 
-512 AQLVDKEG
+512 
-520 TVLAEKTIAPN
+520 
-531 EKDGAPISDTVEFE
+531 
-545 FTGVDSS
+545 
-552 KLIAKDELKIQ
+552 
-563 IVSPGFDKPEEGSTV
+563 
-578 IKESPKAVDKQT
+578 
-590 VVVGFKPDAKES
+590 
-602 IRNNKNLPEDAEY
+602 
-615 SWKTEPDT
+615 
-623 SNVTDSTKGIVTVK
+623 
-637 IGNRTF
+637 
-643 DVDVEFAVKAS
+643 
-654 QAMENDATYVP
+654 
-665 ITTTPETTVQSGKP
+665 
-679 TFDKPDVPLAK
+679 
-690 DAFSISDVYNK
+690 
-701 DFGNASVDANT
+701 
-712 GIVTFTP
+712 
-719 AKGVGESEPITGTI
+719 
-733 PIKIVYQDGSVG
+733 
-745 TTDLA
+745 
-750 VTVSKDIYENP
+750 
-761 GENIPAGYHKV
+761 
-772 TFTAG
+772 
-777 EGTSIESGT
+777 
-786 TVFAVKDGVSLP
+786 
-798 EDKLPVLKAKDGYTD
+798 
-813 AKWPEEATQ
+813 
-822 PITADDTEFVSSAT
+822 
-836 KLDDIIENPGDN
+836 
-848 IPAGYHKVT
+848 
-857 FTAGEGT
+857 
-864 SIESGTTVFAVKDGV
+864 
-879 SLPEDKLPVLKAKDG
+879 
-894 YTDAKWPEEATQ
+894 
-906 PITADDTE
+906 
-914 FVSSATK
+914 
-921 LDDIIENPGDNI
+921 
-933 PAGYHKVT
+933 
-941 FTAGEGTSIESGT
+941 
-954 TVFAVKDGVS
+954 
-964 LPEDKLPV
+964 
-972 LKAKDGYT
+972 
-980 DAKWPEEAT
+980 
-989 QPITAD
+989 
-995 DTEFVSS
+995 
-1002 ATKLDDIIE
+1002 
-1011 NPGENIPAGYHKVTF
+1011 
-1026 TAGEGT
+1026 
-1032 SIESGTTVF
+1032 
-1041 AVKDGVSLPEDK
+1041 
-1053 LPVLKAKDG
+1053 
-1062 YTDAKWPEEA
+1062 
-1072 TQPITADDTEFVSS
+1072 
-1086 ATKLDDI
+1086 
-1093 IENPGDNIPAGYHKV
+1093 
-1108 TFTAGEGTSI
+1108 
-1118 ESGTTVFA
+1118 A

-1344 KYEPTVEGEKVEVGG
+1344 KYEPT
-1359 TVDLT
+1359 
-1364 DNVTNLPTLPEGT
+1364 
-1377 TVTDVTPGGTIDT
+1377 
-1390 NTPGNYEGVIE
+1390 
-1401 VTYPDGTK
+1401 
-1409 DTVKVPVEVTDNR
+1409 
-1422 SDADK
+1422 
-1427 YEPTVEGEKVE
+1427 
-1438 VGGTVDLTDNVTN
+1438 
-1451 LPTLPE
+1451 
-1457 GTTVTDV
+1457 
-1464 TPGGTIDTNTPGNYE
+1464 
-1479 GVIEVTYPDGTKD
+1479 
-1492 TVKVPVE
+1492 
-1499 VTDNRSDADKYTPMV
+1499 
-1514 EGEKVEVGG
+1514 
-1523 TVDLTDNVTNLPT
+1523 
-1536 LPEGT
+1536 
-1541 TVTDVTPGGTIDTNT
+1541 
-1556 PGNYEGVIEVT
+1556 
-1567 YPDGTKDTVKVPVE
+1567 
-1581 VTDNRSD
+1581 
-1588 ADKYTPMVEGEKVEV
+1588 
-1603 GGTVDLTD
+1603 
-1611 NVTNLPTLPEGTTV
+1611 
-1625 TDVTPGG
+1625 
-1632 TIDTNT
+1632 
-1638 PGNYEGV
+1638 
-1645 IEVTYPD
+1645 
-1652 GTKDTV
+1652 
-1658 KVPVEVTDN
+1658 
-1667 RSDADKYE
+1667 
-1675 PTVEGEKVEVGGTVD
+1675 
-1690 LTDNVTNLPALPEGT
+1690 
-1705 TVTDVTPGGTIDT
+1705 
-1718 NTPGNYEGVIEVT
+1718 
-1731 YPDGTKDTVKVPVEV
+1731 
-1746 TDNRSDADKYEPTVE
+1746 
-1761 GEKVEVGGTVDLT
+1761 
-1774 DNVTNLPTLPE
+1774 
-1785 GTTVTD
+1785 
-1791 VTPGGTIDT
+1791 
-1800 NTPGN
+1800 
-1805 YEGVI
+1805 
-1810 EVTYPDGTK
+1810 
-1819 DTVKVPVEVTDNRSD
+1819 
-1834 ADKYTPMVEGEKVE
+1834 VEGEKVE

>member
-495 TVKRKVFIHEL
+495 TVKGKVFIHEL

-545 FTGVDSS
+545 FTGVDSN

-701 DFGNASVDANT
+701 YFGNASVDANT

-761 GENIPAGYHKV
+761 GE
-772 TFTAG
+772 
-777 EGTSIESGT
+777 
-786 TVFAVKDGVSLP
+786 
-798 EDKLPVLKAKDGYTD
+798 
-813 AKWPEEATQ
+813 
-822 PITADDTEFVSSAT
+822 
-836 KLDDIIENPGDN
+836 
-848 IPAGYHKVT
+848 
-857 FTAGEGT
+857 
-864 SIESGTTVFAVKDGV
+864 
-879 SLPEDKLPVLKAKDG
+879 
-894 YTDAKWPEEATQ
+894 
-906 PITADDTE
+906 
-914 FVSSATK
+914 
-921 LDDIIENPGDNI
+921 
-933 PAGYHKVT
+933 
-941 FTAGEGTSIESGT
+941 
-954 TVFAVKDGVS
+954 
-964 LPEDKLPV
+964 
-972 LKAKDGYT
+972 
-980 DAKWPEEAT
+980 
-989 QPITAD
+989 
-995 DTEFVSS
+995 
-1002 ATKLDDIIE
+1002 
-1011 NPGENIPAGYHKVTF
+1011 
-1026 TAGEGT
+1026 
-1032 SIESGTTVF
+1032 
-1041 AVKDGVSLPEDK
+1041 
-1053 LPVLKAKDG
+1053 
-1062 YTDAKWPEEA
+1062 
-1072 TQPITADDTEFVSS
+1072 
-1086 ATKLDDI
+1086 
-1093 IENPGDNIPAGYHKV
+1093 NIPAGYHKV

-1344 KYEPTVEGEKVEVGG
+1344 KYEPT
-1359 TVDLT
+1359 
-1364 DNVTNLPTLPEGT
+1364 
-1377 TVTDVTPGGTIDT
+1377 
-1390 NTPGNYEGVIE
+1390 
-1401 VTYPDGTK
+1401 
-1409 DTVKVPVEVTDNR
+1409 
-1422 SDADK
+1422 
-1427 YEPTVEGEKVE
+1427 
-1438 VGGTVDLTDNVTN
+1438 
-1451 LPTLPE
+1451 
-1457 GTTVTDV
+1457 
-1464 TPGGTIDTNTPGNYE
+1464 
-1479 GVIEVTYPDGTKD
+1479 
-1492 TVKVPVE
+1492 
-1499 VTDNRSDADKYTPMV
+1499 
-1514 EGEKVEVGG
+1514 
-1523 TVDLTDNVTNLPT
+1523 
-1536 LPEGT
+1536 
-1541 TVTDVTPGGTIDTNT
+1541 
-1556 PGNYEGVIEVT
+1556 
-1567 YPDGTKDTVKVPVE
+1567 
-1581 VTDNRSD
+1581 
-1588 ADKYTPMVEGEKVEV
+1588 
-1603 GGTVDLTD
+1603 
-1611 NVTNLPTLPEGTTV
+1611 
-1625 TDVTPGG
+1625 
-1632 TIDTNT
+1632 
-1638 PGNYEGV
+1638 
-1645 IEVTYPD
+1645 
-1652 GTKDTV
+1652 
-1658 KVPVEVTDN
+1658 
-1667 RSDADKYE
+1667 
-1675 PTVEGEKVEVGGTVD
+1675 
-1690 LTDNVTNLPALPEGT
+1690 
-1705 TVTDVTPGGTIDT
+1705 
-1718 NTPGNYEGVIEVT
+1718 
-1731 YPDGTKDTVKVPVEV
+1731 
-1746 TDNRSDADKYEPTVE
+1746 
-1761 GEKVEVGGTVDLT
+1761 
-1774 DNVTNLPTLPE
+1774 
-1785 GTTVTD
+1785 
-1791 VTPGGTIDT
+1791 
-1800 NTPGN
+1800 
-1805 YEGVI
+1805 
-1810 EVTYPDGTK
+1810 
-1819 DTVKVPVEVTDNRSD
+1819 
-1834 ADKYTPMVEGEKVE
+1834 VEGEKVE

>member
-495 TVKRKVFIHEL
+495 TVKGKVFIHEL

-1011 NPGENIPAGYHKVTF
+1011 NPGDNIPAGYHKVTF

-1761 GEKVEVGGTVDLT
+1761 GEKVE
-1774 DNVTNLPTLPE
+1774 
-1785 GTTVTD
+1785 
-1791 VTPGGTIDT
+1791 
-1800 NTPGN
+1800 
-1805 YEGVI
+1805 
-1810 EVTYPDGTK
+1810 
-1819 DTVKVPVEVTDNRSD
+1819 
-1834 ADKYTPMVEGEKVE
+1834 
-1848 VGGTVDL
+1848 
-1855 TDNVTNLPT
+1855 
-1864 LPEGTTVT
+1864 
-1872 DVTPGG
+1872 
-1878 TIDTNTPGNYEGV
+1878 
-1891 IEVTY
+1891 
-1896 PDGTKDTVKV
+1896 
-1906 PVEVTDNRSD
+1906 
-1916 ADKYEPTVEGEK
+1916 
-1928 VEVGGTVDLTDN
+1928 
-1940 VTNLPALPEGTTVT
+1940 
-1954 DVTPGG
+1954 
-1960 TIDTNTPGNY
+1960 
-1970 EGVIEVTYPDGT
+1970 
-1982 KDTVKVPVE
+1982 
-1991 VTDNRSDAD
+1991 
-2000 KYEPTVE
+2000 
-2007 GEKVEIGGTVDLTDN
+2007 IGGTVDLTDN

-2259 NAEVTVTLPDGSQH
+2259 NAEVTVKLPDGSQH

>member
-495 TVKRKVFIHEL
+495 TVKGKVFIHEL

-761 GENIPAGYHKV
+761 GE
-772 TFTAG
+772 
-777 EGTSIESGT
+777 
-786 TVFAVKDGVSLP
+786 
-798 EDKLPVLKAKDGYTD
+798 
-813 AKWPEEATQ
+813 
-822 PITADDTEFVSSAT
+822 
-836 KLDDIIENPGDN
+836 
-848 IPAGYHKVT
+848 
-857 FTAGEGT
+857 
-864 SIESGTTVFAVKDGV
+864 
-879 SLPEDKLPVLKAKDG
+879 
-894 YTDAKWPEEATQ
+894 
-906 PITADDTE
+906 
-914 FVSSATK
+914 
-921 LDDIIENPGDNI
+921 NI

-1761 GEKVEVGGTVDLT
+1761 GEKVEIGGTVDLT
-1774 DNVTNLPTLPE
+1774 DNVTNLPALPE

>member
-495 TVKRKVFIHEL
+495 TVKGKVFIHEL

-921 LDDIIENPGDNI
+921 LDDIIENPGENI

-1011 NPGENIPAGYHKVTF
+1011 NPGENIPAGYR
-1026 TAGEGT
+1026 
-1032 SIESGTTVF
+1032 
-1041 AVKDGVSLPEDK
+1041 
-1053 LPVLKAKDG
+1053 
-1062 YTDAKWPEEA
+1062 
-1072 TQPITADDTEFVSS
+1072 
-1086 ATKLDDI
+1086 
-1093 IENPGDNIPAGYHKV
+1093 
-1108 TFTAGEGTSI
+1108 
-1118 ESGTTVFA
+1118 
-1126 VKDGVS
+1126 
-1132 LPEDKLPVLKAKDG
+1132 
-1146 YTDAKWPEEATQPI
+1146 
-1160 TADDTEFVSSATKL
+1160 
-1174 DDIIENPGENI
+1174 
-1185 PAGYHKVTF
+1185 KVTF

-1746 TDNRSDADKYEPTVE
+1746 TDNRS
-1761 GEKVEVGGTVDLT
+1761 
-1774 DNVTNLPTLPE
+1774 
-1785 GTTVTD
+1785 
-1791 VTPGGTIDT
+1791 
-1800 NTPGN
+1800 
-1805 YEGVI
+1805 
-1810 EVTYPDGTK
+1810 
-1819 DTVKVPVEVTDNRSD
+1819 
-1834 ADKYTPMVEGEKVE
+1834 
-1848 VGGTVDL
+1848 
-1855 TDNVTNLPT
+1855 
-1864 LPEGTTVT
+1864 
-1872 DVTPGG
+1872 
-1878 TIDTNTPGNYEGV
+1878 
-1891 IEVTY
+1891 
-1896 PDGTKDTVKV
+1896 
-1906 PVEVTDNRSD
+1906 
-1916 ADKYEPTVEGEK
+1916 
-1928 VEVGGTVDLTDN
+1928 
-1940 VTNLPALPEGTTVT
+1940 
-1954 DVTPGG
+1954 
-1960 TIDTNTPGNY
+1960 
-1970 EGVIEVTYPDGT
+1970 
-1982 KDTVKVPVE
+1982 
-1991 VTDNRSDAD
+1991 
-2000 KYEPTVE
+2000 
-2007 GEKVEIGGTVDLTDN
+2007 
-2022 VTNLPALPEG
+2022 
-2032 TTVTDVTPGGTI
+2032 
-2044 DTNTPGNYEGVIEVT
+2044 
-2059 YPDGTKDTVKVPVE
+2059 
-2073 VTDNRSNADKYNP
+2073 NADKYNP

>member
-1 MVSKNNKR
+1 
-9 VFLEKTKKR
+9 
-18 VLKYSIKK
+18 
-26 LSVGVASVL
+26 
-35 IGVGLVLGTTEL
+35 
-47 VKAQDE
+47 
-53 ISPSSPLE
+53 
-61 TAISSVQVGD
+61 
-71 KVASG
+71 
-76 NTFQENPGYTKNYN
+76 
-90 FSDLQFS
+90 
-97 PQELTGD
+97 
-104 TLKGNTIGFE
+104 
-114 VYGKHNIAASTKN
+114 
-127 WEIRLQL
+127 
-134 DERLAKYVEKIQ
+134 
-146 VDPKKGIGSSRRT
+146 
-159 FVRINDSLGRPT
+159 
-171 NIWKVNYIRA
+171 
-181 SDGLFAG
+181 
-188 AETTDTQTAPN
+188 
-199 GVITF
+199 
-204 EKSLDEIFKEIGID
+204 
-218 NLKTDRLMYRIYLVS
+218 
-233 HQDDDKIVPGIDST
+233 
-247 GYFLTDSDDFYN
+247 
-259 SLDVSENNPD
+259 
-269 QFKHGSVSAKYEK
+269 
-282 PNTQTKDGSGSTGAN
+282 
-297 GAIILD
+297 
-303 HKLTKNY
+303 
-310 NFSYSSSAK
+310 
-319 GTPWYA
+319 
-325 NYKIDERLVPYV
+325 
-337 AGIQMHMVQA
+337 
-347 DKVTYDVSFE
+347 
-357 SGTKVADL
+357 
-365 AIERREGHENYGI
+365 
-378 GSITN
+378 
-383 NDLTKLIDFANA
+383 
-395 SPRPVVIRYVL
+395 
-406 QLTKPLD
+406 
-413 EILED
+413 
-418 MKATAQVEENKPF
+418 
-431 GEDFIFDSWLSD
+431 
-443 TNKKLIQNT
+443 
-452 YGTGY
+452 
-457 YYLQDIDGDGNPD
+457 
-470 DKEESGDTNPYIGK
+470 
-484 PELEEVYDVDT
+484 
-495 TVKRKVFIHEL
+495 
-506 AGTGHK
+506 
-512 AQLVDKEG
+512 
-520 TVLAEKTIAPN
+520 
-531 EKDGAPISDTVEFE
+531 
-545 FTGVDSS
+545 
-552 KLIAKDELKIQ
+552 
-563 IVSPGFDKPEEGSTV
+563 
-578 IKESPKAVDKQT
+578 
-590 VVVGFKPDAKES
+590 
-602 IRNNKNLPEDAEY
+602 
-615 SWKTEPDT
+615 
-623 SNVTDSTKGIVTVK
+623 
-637 IGNRTF
+637 
-643 DVDVEFAVKAS
+643 
-654 QAMENDATYVP
+654 
-665 ITTTPETTVQSGKP
+665 
-679 TFDKPDVPLAK
+679 
-690 DAFSISDVYNK
+690 
-701 DFGNASVDANT
+701 
-712 GIVTFTP
+712 
-719 AKGVGESEPITGTI
+719 
-733 PIKIVYQDGSVG
+733 
-745 TTDLA
+745 
-750 VTVSKDIYENP
+750 
-761 GENIPAGYHKV
+761 
-772 TFTAG
+772 
-777 EGTSIESGT
+777 
-786 TVFAVKDGVSLP
+786 
-798 EDKLPVLKAKDGYTD
+798 
-813 AKWPEEATQ
+813 
-822 PITADDTEFVSSAT
+822 
-836 KLDDIIENPGDN
+836 
-848 IPAGYHKVT
+848 
-857 FTAGEGT
+857 
-864 SIESGTTVFAVKDGV
+864 
-879 SLPEDKLPVLKAKDG
+879 
-894 YTDAKWPEEATQ
+894 
-906 PITADDTE
+906 
-914 FVSSATK
+914 
-921 LDDIIENPGDNI
+921 
-933 PAGYHKVT
+933 
-941 FTAGEGTSIESGT
+941 
-954 TVFAVKDGVS
+954 
-964 LPEDKLPV
+964 
-972 LKAKDGYT
+972 
-980 DAKWPEEAT
+980 
-989 QPITAD
+989 
-995 DTEFVSS
+995 
-1002 ATKLDDIIE
+1002 
-1011 NPGENIPAGYHKVTF
+1011 
-1026 TAGEGT
+1026 
-1032 SIESGTTVF
+1032 
-1041 AVKDGVSLPEDK
+1041 
-1053 LPVLKAKDG
+1053 
-1062 YTDAKWPEEA
+1062 
-1072 TQPITADDTEFVSS
+1072 
-1086 ATKLDDI
+1086 
-1093 IENPGDNIPAGYHKV
+1093 
-1108 TFTAGEGTSI
+1108 GTSI

-1344 KYEPTVEGEKVEVGG
+1344 KYEPT
-1359 TVDLT
+1359 
-1364 DNVTNLPTLPEGT
+1364 
-1377 TVTDVTPGGTIDT
+1377 
-1390 NTPGNYEGVIE
+1390 
-1401 VTYPDGTK
+1401 
-1409 DTVKVPVEVTDNR
+1409 
-1422 SDADK
+1422 
-1427 YEPTVEGEKVE
+1427 
-1438 VGGTVDLTDNVTN
+1438 
-1451 LPTLPE
+1451 
-1457 GTTVTDV
+1457 
-1464 TPGGTIDTNTPGNYE
+1464 
-1479 GVIEVTYPDGTKD
+1479 
-1492 TVKVPVE
+1492 
-1499 VTDNRSDADKYTPMV
+1499 
-1514 EGEKVEVGG
+1514 
-1523 TVDLTDNVTNLPT
+1523 
-1536 LPEGT
+1536 
-1541 TVTDVTPGGTIDTNT
+1541 
-1556 PGNYEGVIEVT
+1556 
-1567 YPDGTKDTVKVPVE
+1567 
-1581 VTDNRSD
+1581 
-1588 ADKYTPMVEGEKVEV
+1588 
-1603 GGTVDLTD
+1603 
-1611 NVTNLPTLPEGTTV
+1611 
-1625 TDVTPGG
+1625 
-1632 TIDTNT
+1632 
-1638 PGNYEGV
+1638 
-1645 IEVTYPD
+1645 
-1652 GTKDTV
+1652 
-1658 KVPVEVTDN
+1658 
-1667 RSDADKYE
+1667 
-1675 PTVEGEKVEVGGTVD
+1675 
-1690 LTDNVTNLPALPEGT
+1690 
-1705 TVTDVTPGGTIDT
+1705 
-1718 NTPGNYEGVIEVT
+1718 
-1731 YPDGTKDTVKVPVEV
+1731 
-1746 TDNRSDADKYEPTVE
+1746 
-1761 GEKVEVGGTVDLT
+1761 
-1774 DNVTNLPTLPE
+1774 
-1785 GTTVTD
+1785 
-1791 VTPGGTIDT
+1791 
-1800 NTPGN
+1800 
-1805 YEGVI
+1805 
-1810 EVTYPDGTK
+1810 
-1819 DTVKVPVEVTDNRSD
+1819 
-1834 ADKYTPMVEGEKVE
+1834 VEGEKVE

>member
-35 IGVGLVLGTTEL
+35 VGVGLVLGTTEL
-47 VKAQDE
+47 VQAQDE
-53 ISPSSPLE
+53 ISPSTPLE

-269 QFKHGSVSAKYEK
+269 QFKHGSVSAKYEE

-310 NFSYSSSAK
+310 NFSYSASAK

-357 SGTKVADL
+357 SGKKVADL
-365 AIERREGHENYGI
+365 AIERRKDHENYGV
-378 GSITN
+378 GSITD

-495 TVKRKVFIHEL
+495 TVKGKVFIHEL

-690 DAFSISDVYNK
+690 DAFSILDVYNK

-772 TFTAG
+772 
-777 EGTSIESGT
+777 I
-786 TVFAVKDGVSLP
+786 
-798 EDKLPVLKAKDGYTD
+798 
-813 AKWPEEATQ
+813 
-822 PITADDTEFVSSAT
+822 
-836 KLDDIIENPGDN
+836 
-848 IPAGYHKVT
+848 
-857 FTAGEGT
+857 
-864 SIESGTTVFAVKDGV
+864 
-879 SLPEDKLPVLKAKDG
+879 
-894 YTDAKWPEEATQ
+894 
-906 PITADDTE
+906 
-914 FVSSATK
+914 
-921 LDDIIENPGDNI
+921 
-933 PAGYHKVT
+933 
-941 FTAGEGTSIESGT
+941 
-954 TVFAVKDGVS
+954 
-964 LPEDKLPV
+964 
-972 LKAKDGYT
+972 
-980 DAKWPEEAT
+980 
-989 QPITAD
+989 
-995 DTEFVSS
+995 
-1002 ATKLDDIIE
+1002 
-1011 NPGENIPAGYHKVTF
+1011 
-1026 TAGEGT
+1026 
-1032 SIESGTTVF
+1032 
-1041 AVKDGVSLPEDK
+1041 
-1053 LPVLKAKDG
+1053 
-1062 YTDAKWPEEA
+1062 
-1072 TQPITADDTEFVSS
+1072 
-1086 ATKLDDI
+1086 
-1093 IENPGDNIPAGYHKV
+1093 
-1108 TFTAGEGTSI
+1108 
-1118 ESGTTVFA
+1118 
-1126 VKDGVS
+1126 
-1132 LPEDKLPVLKAKDG
+1132 
-1146 YTDAKWPEEATQPI
+1146 
-1160 TADDTEFVSSATKL
+1160 
-1174 DDIIENPGENI
+1174 
-1185 PAGYHKVTF
+1185 F

-1284 FEGIKNKEDLP
+1284 SEGIKNKEDLP

-1377 TVTDVTPGGTIDT
+1377 TVTDVTPDGTIDT

-1464 TPGGTIDTNTPGNYE
+1464 TPDGTIDTNTPGNYE

-1541 TVTDVTPGGTIDTNT
+1541 TVTDVTPDGTIDTNT

-1625 TDVTPGG
+1625 TDVTPDG

-1667 RSDADKYE
+1667 
-1675 PTVEGEKVEVGGTVD
+1675 
-1690 LTDNVTNLPALPEGT
+1690 
-1705 TVTDVTPGGTIDT
+1705 
-1718 NTPGNYEGVIEVT
+1718 
-1731 YPDGTKDTVKVPVEV
+1731 
-1746 TDNRSDADKYEPTVE
+1746 
-1761 GEKVEVGGTVDLT
+1761 
-1774 DNVTNLPTLPE
+1774 
-1785 GTTVTD
+1785 
-1791 VTPGGTIDT
+1791 
-1800 NTPGN
+1800 
-1805 YEGVI
+1805 
-1810 EVTYPDGTK
+1810 
-1819 DTVKVPVEVTDNRSD
+1819 
-1834 ADKYTPMVEGEKVE
+1834 
-1848 VGGTVDL
+1848 
-1855 TDNVTNLPT
+1855 
-1864 LPEGTTVT
+1864 
-1872 DVTPGG
+1872 
-1878 TIDTNTPGNYEGV
+1878 
-1891 IEVTY
+1891 
-1896 PDGTKDTVKV
+1896 
-1906 PVEVTDNRSD
+1906 
-1916 ADKYEPTVEGEK
+1916 
-1928 VEVGGTVDLTDN
+1928 
-1940 VTNLPALPEGTTVT
+1940 
-1954 DVTPGG
+1954 
-1960 TIDTNTPGNY
+1960 
-1970 EGVIEVTYPDGT
+1970 
-1982 KDTVKVPVE
+1982 
-1991 VTDNRSDAD
+1991 
-2000 KYEPTVE
+2000 
-2007 GEKVEIGGTVDLTDN
+2007 
-2022 VTNLPALPEG
+2022 
-2032 TTVTDVTPGGTI
+2032 
-2044 DTNTPGNYEGVIEVT
+2044 
-2059 YPDGTKDTVKVPVE
+2059 
-2073 VTDNRSNADKYNP
+2073 
-2086 EGQKVTTDL
+2086 
-2095 NKEPDASEGIK
+2095 
-2106 NKEDLPKGTTYAWKE
+2106 
-2121 KVDVSTAGNKKGTIV
+2121 
-2136 VTYPDGSS
+2136 
-2144 DEVEVDV
+2144 
-2151 TVTDTRSDADKYNPE
+2151 RSDADKYNPE

-2209 KKGTVVVT
+2209 KKGIVVVT

-2226 EVTISVVDKKAPN
+2226 EVTISVEDKKAPN

-2259 NAEVTVTLPDGSQH
+2259 NAEVTVTLPNGSQY

-2313 VVSSNKK
+2313 VVSSNEK
-2320 DSGKNGSKGSKTDNQ
+2320 DSEKAVSKDNKTDNQ
-2335 GSNSNQDKNRGK
+2335 GSKQNKNRGK
-2347 SQSSKVFPKT
+2347 SSPQKQSSKAYPKT
-2357 GESDS
+2357 GEIDS

>member
-35 IGVGLVLGTTEL
+35 VGVGLVLGTTEL
-47 VKAQDE
+47 VQAQDE
-53 ISPSSPLE
+53 ISPSTPLE

-269 QFKHGSVSAKYEK
+269 QFKHGSVSAKYEE

-310 NFSYSSSAK
+310 NFSYSASAK

-357 SGTKVADL
+357 SGKKVADL
-365 AIERREGHENYGI
+365 AIERRKDHENYGV
-378 GSITN
+378 GSITD

-495 TVKRKVFIHEL
+495 TVKGKVFIHEL

-690 DAFSISDVYNK
+690 DAFSILDVYNK

-761 GENIPAGYHKV
+761 GE
-772 TFTAG
+772 
-777 EGTSIESGT
+777 
-786 TVFAVKDGVSLP
+786 
-798 EDKLPVLKAKDGYTD
+798 
-813 AKWPEEATQ
+813 
-822 PITADDTEFVSSAT
+822 
-836 KLDDIIENPGDN
+836 
-848 IPAGYHKVT
+848 
-857 FTAGEGT
+857 
-864 SIESGTTVFAVKDGV
+864 
-879 SLPEDKLPVLKAKDG
+879 
-894 YTDAKWPEEATQ
+894 
-906 PITADDTE
+906 
-914 FVSSATK
+914 
-921 LDDIIENPGDNI
+921 NI

-1093 IENPGDNIPAGYHKV
+1093 IENPGENIPAGYHKV

-1185 PAGYHKVTF
+1185 PAGYHKVIFTAGEGTSIESGTTVFAVKDGVSLPEDKLPVLKAKDGYTDAKWPEEATQPITADDTEFVSSATKLDDIIENPGENIPAGYHKVIF

-1284 FEGIKNKEDLP
+1284 SEGIKNKEDLP

-1318 VVTYPDGSSDEVEV
+1318 VVTYSDGSSDEVEV

-1344 KYEPTVEGEKVEVGG
+1344 KYEPTVEGEKVEVGGTVDLTDNVTNLPTLPEGTTVTDVTPDGTIDTNTPGNYEGVIEVTYPDGTKDTVKVPVEVTDNRSDADKYTPMVEGEKVEVGGTVDLTDNVTNLPTLPEGTTVTDVTPDGTIDTNTPGNYEGVIEVTYPDGTKDTVKVPVEVTDNRSDADKYTPMVEGEKVEVGG

-1541 TVTDVTPGGTIDTNT
+1541 TVTDVTPDGTIDTNT

-1581 VTDNRSD
+1581 VTDN
-1588 ADKYTPMVEGEKVEV
+1588 
-1603 GGTVDLTD
+1603 
-1611 NVTNLPTLPEGTTV
+1611 
-1625 TDVTPGG
+1625 
-1632 TIDTNT
+1632 
-1638 PGNYEGV
+1638 
-1645 IEVTYPD
+1645 
-1652 GTKDTV
+1652 
-1658 KVPVEVTDN
+1658 
-1667 RSDADKYE
+1667 
-1675 PTVEGEKVEVGGTVD
+1675 
-1690 LTDNVTNLPALPEGT
+1690 
-1705 TVTDVTPGGTIDT
+1705 
-1718 NTPGNYEGVIEVT
+1718 
-1731 YPDGTKDTVKVPVEV
+1731 
-1746 TDNRSDADKYEPTVE
+1746 
-1761 GEKVEVGGTVDLT
+1761 
-1774 DNVTNLPTLPE
+1774 
-1785 GTTVTD
+1785 
-1791 VTPGGTIDT
+1791 
-1800 NTPGN
+1800 
-1805 YEGVI
+1805 
-1810 EVTYPDGTK
+1810 
-1819 DTVKVPVEVTDNRSD
+1819 
-1834 ADKYTPMVEGEKVE
+1834 
-1848 VGGTVDL
+1848 
-1855 TDNVTNLPT
+1855 
-1864 LPEGTTVT
+1864 
-1872 DVTPGG
+1872 
-1878 TIDTNTPGNYEGV
+1878 
-1891 IEVTY
+1891 
-1896 PDGTKDTVKV
+1896 
-1906 PVEVTDNRSD
+1906 
-1916 ADKYEPTVEGEK
+1916 
-1928 VEVGGTVDLTDN
+1928 
-1940 VTNLPALPEGTTVT
+1940 
-1954 DVTPGG
+1954 
-1960 TIDTNTPGNY
+1960 
-1970 EGVIEVTYPDGT
+1970 
-1982 KDTVKVPVE
+1982 
-1991 VTDNRSDAD
+1991 
-2000 KYEPTVE
+2000 
-2007 GEKVEIGGTVDLTDN
+2007 
-2022 VTNLPALPEG
+2022 
-2032 TTVTDVTPGGTI
+2032 
-2044 DTNTPGNYEGVIEVT
+2044 
-2059 YPDGTKDTVKVPVE
+2059 
-2073 VTDNRSNADKYNP
+2073 
-2086 EGQKVTTDL
+2086 
-2095 NKEPDASEGIK
+2095 
-2106 NKEDLPKGTTYAWKE
+2106 
-2121 KVDVSTAGNKKGTIV
+2121 
-2136 VTYPDGSS
+2136 
-2144 DEVEVDV
+2144 
-2151 TVTDTRSDADKYNPE
+2151 RSDADKYNPE

-2209 KKGTVVVT
+2209 KKGIVVVT

-2226 EVTISVVDKKAPN
+2226 EVTISVEDKKAPN

-2259 NAEVTVTLPDGSQH
+2259 NAEVTVTLPNGSQY

-2313 VVSSNKK
+2313 VVSSNEK
-2320 DSGKNGSKGSKTDNQ
+2320 DSEKAVSKDNKTDNQ
-2335 GSNSNQDKNRGK
+2335 GSKQNTNRGK
-2347 SQSSKVFPKT
+2347 SSPQKQSSKAYPKT
-2357 GESDS
+2357 GEIDS

>member
-1 MVSKNNKR
+1 
-9 VFLEKTKKR
+9 
-18 VLKYSIKK
+18 
-26 LSVGVASVL
+26 
-35 IGVGLVLGTTEL
+35 
-47 VKAQDE
+47 
-53 ISPSSPLE
+53 
-61 TAISSVQVGD
+61 
-71 KVASG
+71 
-76 NTFQENPGYTKNYN
+76 
-90 FSDLQFS
+90 
-97 PQELTGD
+97 
-104 TLKGNTIGFE
+104 
-114 VYGKHNIAASTKN
+114 
-127 WEIRLQL
+127 
-134 DERLAKYVEKIQ
+134 
-146 VDPKKGIGSSRRT
+146 
-159 FVRINDSLGRPT
+159 
-171 NIWKVNYIRA
+171 
-181 SDGLFAG
+181 
-188 AETTDTQTAPN
+188 
-199 GVITF
+199 
-204 EKSLDEIFKEIGID
+204 
-218 NLKTDRLMYRIYLVS
+218 
-233 HQDDDKIVPGIDST
+233 
-247 GYFLTDSDDFYN
+247 
-259 SLDVSENNPD
+259 
-269 QFKHGSVSAKYEK
+269 
-282 PNTQTKDGSGSTGAN
+282 
-297 GAIILD
+297 
-303 HKLTKNY
+303 
-310 NFSYSSSAK
+310 
-319 GTPWYA
+319 
-325 NYKIDERLVPYV
+325 
-337 AGIQMHMVQA
+337 
-347 DKVTYDVSFE
+347 
-357 SGTKVADL
+357 
-365 AIERREGHENYGI
+365 
-378 GSITN
+378 
-383 NDLTKLIDFANA
+383 
-395 SPRPVVIRYVL
+395 
-406 QLTKPLD
+406 
-413 EILED
+413 
-418 MKATAQVEENKPF
+418 
-431 GEDFIFDSWLSD
+431 
-443 TNKKLIQNT
+443 
-452 YGTGY
+452 
-457 YYLQDIDGDGNPD
+457 
-470 DKEESGDTNPYIGK
+470 
-484 PELEEVYDVDT
+484 
-495 TVKRKVFIHEL
+495 
-506 AGTGHK
+506 
-512 AQLVDKEG
+512 
-520 TVLAEKTIAPN
+520 
-531 EKDGAPISDTVEFE
+531 
-545 FTGVDSS
+545 
-552 KLIAKDELKIQ
+552 
-563 IVSPGFDKPEEGSTV
+563 
-578 IKESPKAVDKQT
+578 
-590 VVVGFKPDAKES
+590 
-602 IRNNKNLPEDAEY
+602 
-615 SWKTEPDT
+615 
-623 SNVTDSTKGIVTVK
+623 
-637 IGNRTF
+637 
-643 DVDVEFAVKAS
+643 
-654 QAMENDATYVP
+654 
-665 ITTTPETTVQSGKP
+665 
-679 TFDKPDVPLAK
+679 
-690 DAFSISDVYNK
+690 
-701 DFGNASVDANT
+701 
-712 GIVTFTP
+712 
-719 AKGVGESEPITGTI
+719 
-733 PIKIVYQDGSVG
+733 
-745 TTDLA
+745 
-750 VTVSKDIYENP
+750 
-761 GENIPAGYHKV
+761 
-772 TFTAG
+772 
-777 EGTSIESGT
+777 
-786 TVFAVKDGVSLP
+786 
-798 EDKLPVLKAKDGYTD
+798 
-813 AKWPEEATQ
+813 
-822 PITADDTEFVSSAT
+822 
-836 KLDDIIENPGDN
+836 
-848 IPAGYHKVT
+848 
-857 FTAGEGT
+857 
-864 SIESGTTVFAVKDGV
+864 
-879 SLPEDKLPVLKAKDG
+879 
-894 YTDAKWPEEATQ
+894 
-906 PITADDTE
+906 
-914 FVSSATK
+914 
-921 LDDIIENPGDNI
+921 
-933 PAGYHKVT
+933 
-941 FTAGEGTSIESGT
+941 
-954 TVFAVKDGVS
+954 
-964 LPEDKLPV
+964 
-972 LKAKDGYT
+972 
-980 DAKWPEEAT
+980 
-989 QPITAD
+989 
-995 DTEFVSS
+995 
-1002 ATKLDDIIE
+1002 
-1011 NPGENIPAGYHKVTF
+1011 
-1026 TAGEGT
+1026 
-1032 SIESGTTVF
+1032 
-1041 AVKDGVSLPEDK
+1041 
-1053 LPVLKAKDG
+1053 
-1062 YTDAKWPEEA
+1062 
-1072 TQPITADDTEFVSS
+1072 
-1086 ATKLDDI
+1086 DDI

-1344 KYEPTVEGEKVEVGG
+1344 KYEPT
-1359 TVDLT
+1359 
-1364 DNVTNLPTLPEGT
+1364 
-1377 TVTDVTPGGTIDT
+1377 
-1390 NTPGNYEGVIE
+1390 
-1401 VTYPDGTK
+1401 
-1409 DTVKVPVEVTDNR
+1409 
-1422 SDADK
+1422 
-1427 YEPTVEGEKVE
+1427 
-1438 VGGTVDLTDNVTN
+1438 
-1451 LPTLPE
+1451 
-1457 GTTVTDV
+1457 
-1464 TPGGTIDTNTPGNYE
+1464 
-1479 GVIEVTYPDGTKD
+1479 
-1492 TVKVPVE
+1492 
-1499 VTDNRSDADKYTPMV
+1499 
-1514 EGEKVEVGG
+1514 
-1523 TVDLTDNVTNLPT
+1523 
-1536 LPEGT
+1536 
-1541 TVTDVTPGGTIDTNT
+1541 
-1556 PGNYEGVIEVT
+1556 
-1567 YPDGTKDTVKVPVE
+1567 
-1581 VTDNRSD
+1581 
-1588 ADKYTPMVEGEKVEV
+1588 
-1603 GGTVDLTD
+1603 
-1611 NVTNLPTLPEGTTV
+1611 
-1625 TDVTPGG
+1625 
-1632 TIDTNT
+1632 
-1638 PGNYEGV
+1638 
-1645 IEVTYPD
+1645 
-1652 GTKDTV
+1652 
-1658 KVPVEVTDN
+1658 
-1667 RSDADKYE
+1667 
-1675 PTVEGEKVEVGGTVD
+1675 
-1690 LTDNVTNLPALPEGT
+1690 
-1705 TVTDVTPGGTIDT
+1705 
-1718 NTPGNYEGVIEVT
+1718 
-1731 YPDGTKDTVKVPVEV
+1731 
-1746 TDNRSDADKYEPTVE
+1746 
-1761 GEKVEVGGTVDLT
+1761 
-1774 DNVTNLPTLPE
+1774 
-1785 GTTVTD
+1785 
-1791 VTPGGTIDT
+1791 
-1800 NTPGN
+1800 
-1805 YEGVI
+1805 
-1810 EVTYPDGTK
+1810 
-1819 DTVKVPVEVTDNRSD
+1819 
-1834 ADKYTPMVEGEKVE
+1834 VEGEKVE

>member
-495 TVKRKVFIHEL
+495 TVKGKVFIHEL

-761 GENIPAGYHKV
+761 GE
-772 TFTAG
+772 
-777 EGTSIESGT
+777 
-786 TVFAVKDGVSLP
+786 
-798 EDKLPVLKAKDGYTD
+798 
-813 AKWPEEATQ
+813 
-822 PITADDTEFVSSAT
+822 
-836 KLDDIIENPGDN
+836 
-848 IPAGYHKVT
+848 
-857 FTAGEGT
+857 
-864 SIESGTTVFAVKDGV
+864 
-879 SLPEDKLPVLKAKDG
+879 
-894 YTDAKWPEEATQ
+894 
-906 PITADDTE
+906 
-914 FVSSATK
+914 
-921 LDDIIENPGDNI
+921 NI

-1761 GEKVEVGGTVDLT
+1761 GEKVE
-1774 DNVTNLPTLPE
+1774 
-1785 GTTVTD
+1785 
-1791 VTPGGTIDT
+1791 
-1800 NTPGN
+1800 
-1805 YEGVI
+1805 
-1810 EVTYPDGTK
+1810 
-1819 DTVKVPVEVTDNRSD
+1819 
-1834 ADKYTPMVEGEKVE
+1834 
-1848 VGGTVDL
+1848 
-1855 TDNVTNLPT
+1855 
-1864 LPEGTTVT
+1864 
-1872 DVTPGG
+1872 
-1878 TIDTNTPGNYEGV
+1878 
-1891 IEVTY
+1891 
-1896 PDGTKDTVKV
+1896 
-1906 PVEVTDNRSD
+1906 
-1916 ADKYEPTVEGEK
+1916 
-1928 VEVGGTVDLTDN
+1928 
-1940 VTNLPALPEGTTVT
+1940 
-1954 DVTPGG
+1954 
-1960 TIDTNTPGNY
+1960 
-1970 EGVIEVTYPDGT
+1970 
-1982 KDTVKVPVE
+1982 
-1991 VTDNRSDAD
+1991 
-2000 KYEPTVE
+2000 
-2007 GEKVEIGGTVDLTDN
+2007 IGGTVDLTDN

-2378 LLGYKNRKKE
+2378 LLGYKNRKGASIILCK
-2388 NE
+2388 

>member
-495 TVKRKVFIHEL
+495 TVKGKVFIHEL

-921 LDDIIENPGDNI
+921 LDD
-933 PAGYHKVT
+933 
-941 FTAGEGTSIESGT
+941 
-954 TVFAVKDGVS
+954 
-964 LPEDKLPV
+964 
-972 LKAKDGYT
+972 
-980 DAKWPEEAT
+980 
-989 QPITAD
+989 
-995 DTEFVSS
+995 
-1002 ATKLDDIIE
+1002 
-1011 NPGENIPAGYHKVTF
+1011 
-1026 TAGEGT
+1026 
-1032 SIESGTTVF
+1032 
-1041 AVKDGVSLPEDK
+1041 
-1053 LPVLKAKDG
+1053 
-1062 YTDAKWPEEA
+1062 
-1072 TQPITADDTEFVSS
+1072 
-1086 ATKLDDI
+1086 
-1093 IENPGDNIPAGYHKV
+1093 
-1108 TFTAGEGTSI
+1108 
-1118 ESGTTVFA
+1118 
-1126 VKDGVS
+1126 
-1132 LPEDKLPVLKAKDG
+1132 
-1146 YTDAKWPEEATQPI
+1146 
-1160 TADDTEFVSSATKL
+1160 
-1174 DDIIENPGENI
+1174 
-1185 PAGYHKVTF
+1185 
-1194 TAGEGTSIESG
+1194 
-1205 TTVFAVKDGVSLPED
+1205 
-1220 KLPVL
+1220 
-1225 KAKDGYTDAKWPE
+1225 
-1238 EATQPIT
+1238 
-1245 ADDTEFVS
+1245 
-1253 SATKL
+1253 
-1258 DDKSD
+1258 KSD

-1344 KYEPTVEGEKVEVGG
+1344 KYEPT
-1359 TVDLT
+1359 
-1364 DNVTNLPTLPEGT
+1364 
-1377 TVTDVTPGGTIDT
+1377 
-1390 NTPGNYEGVIE
+1390 
-1401 VTYPDGTK
+1401 
-1409 DTVKVPVEVTDNR
+1409 
-1422 SDADK
+1422 
-1427 YEPTVEGEKVE
+1427 
-1438 VGGTVDLTDNVTN
+1438 
-1451 LPTLPE
+1451 
-1457 GTTVTDV
+1457 
-1464 TPGGTIDTNTPGNYE
+1464 
-1479 GVIEVTYPDGTKD
+1479 
-1492 TVKVPVE
+1492 
-1499 VTDNRSDADKYTPMV
+1499 
-1514 EGEKVEVGG
+1514 
-1523 TVDLTDNVTNLPT
+1523 
-1536 LPEGT
+1536 
-1541 TVTDVTPGGTIDTNT
+1541 
-1556 PGNYEGVIEVT
+1556 
-1567 YPDGTKDTVKVPVE
+1567 
-1581 VTDNRSD
+1581 
-1588 ADKYTPMVEGEKVEV
+1588 
-1603 GGTVDLTD
+1603 
-1611 NVTNLPTLPEGTTV
+1611 
-1625 TDVTPGG
+1625 
-1632 TIDTNT
+1632 
-1638 PGNYEGV
+1638 
-1645 IEVTYPD
+1645 
-1652 GTKDTV
+1652 
-1658 KVPVEVTDN
+1658 
-1667 RSDADKYE
+1667 
-1675 PTVEGEKVEVGGTVD
+1675 
-1690 LTDNVTNLPALPEGT
+1690 
-1705 TVTDVTPGGTIDT
+1705 
-1718 NTPGNYEGVIEVT
+1718 
-1731 YPDGTKDTVKVPVEV
+1731 
-1746 TDNRSDADKYEPTVE
+1746 
-1761 GEKVEVGGTVDLT
+1761 
-1774 DNVTNLPTLPE
+1774 
-1785 GTTVTD
+1785 
-1791 VTPGGTIDT
+1791 
-1800 NTPGN
+1800 
-1805 YEGVI
+1805 
-1810 EVTYPDGTK
+1810 
-1819 DTVKVPVEVTDNRSD
+1819 
-1834 ADKYTPMVEGEKVE
+1834 VEGEKVE